1 MNPESVMMDYVNYTQ
16 RAETQLVRD
25 AVSTLYAQPFA
36 ELKALSE
43 RYTSTQTSAFRGF
56 GEEARSVVV
65 DPFGDYLRLGLNIS
79 KRGEVTMLHDANEFI
94 DGLGKRA
101 YNLVDRAFED
111 ARGGKIT
118 YDVANDQMEKF
129 GLGRVF
135 TDKEAFDIAQGGPQQ
150 NLIKGALNKANM
162 ILATGMLRLDHA
174 NSLLNMISTPILL
187 SSELQAIRHS
197 VKNDPELFT
206 QFNSLTRQAL
216 PGGEISIPSTTKL
229 IFNAVAA
236 LVKPE
241 SKYLMTRFREIGTVR
256 GPAALFLEVTD
267 DLALKP
273 NMLPA
278 KYAAKVDEW
287 EAKIAAGVEK
297 GAKWS
302 GNNFAED
309 ATRFVTSHVMMQIT
323 DPLVAKKLMSVQEQN
338 AFMSIF
344 TNRVQGNY
352 VASQRPIAFQGTL
365 GSAVGLFQTYQFNLF
380 QQLFRHIENRDLKT
394 IATMGAMQ
402 GTIFGLNGLPFFD
415 AINTHIVGNASI
427 NEKHNDA
434 YSFAVQAAGKE
445 VGDWMM
451 YGTASAFPL
460 FSDKAPALFSRG
472 DLNPRNTFVL
482 PTSWDAVPAVG
493 ASIKVVGNI
502 LDMAKQVSNGADVSD
517 AFLFGLE
524 HNGLNRP
531 LAGLAQVVK
540 GTSTTSKGNLIA
552 ASSDY
557 LSIATAA
564 RLIGAKPMDESVALN
579 ALYRSKA
586 YQAVDKERI
595 DSLGIVIKEKLRGNE
610 MLDPEDIA
618 EFQARY
624 AAAGGRIEGYTQA
637 INRWQAASNTSVVNA
652 VLQHSQT
659 PRGQRMNIIM
669 GGDMLQDYTTQVPE
683 Q

>member
-1 MNPESVMMDYVNYTQ
+1 
-16 RAETQLVRD
+16 
-25 AVSTLYAQPFA
+25 
-36 ELKALSE
+36 
-43 RYTSTQTSAFRGF
+43 
-56 GEEARSVVV
+56 
-65 DPFGDYLRLGLNIS
+65 
-79 KRGEVTMLHDANEFI
+79 
-94 DGLGKRA
+94 
-101 YNLVDRAFED
+101 
-111 ARGGKIT
+111 
-118 YDVANDQMEKF
+118 
-129 GLGRVF
+129 
-135 TDKEAFDIAQGGPQQ
+135 
-150 NLIKGALNKANM
+150 
-162 ILATGMLRLDHA
+162 
-174 NSLLNMISTPILL
+174 
-187 SSELQAIRHS
+187 
-197 VKNDPELFT
+197 
-206 QFNSLTRQAL
+206 
-216 PGGEISIPSTTKL
+216 
-229 IFNAVAA
+229 
-236 LVKPE
+236 
-241 SKYLMTRFREIGTVR
+241 
-256 GPAALFLEVTD
+256 
-267 DLALKP
+267 
-273 NMLPA
+273 
-278 KYAAKVDEW
+278 
-287 EAKIAAGVEK
+287 
-297 GAKWS
+297 
-302 GNNFAED
+302 
-309 ATRFVTSHVMMQIT
+309 
-323 DPLVAKKLMSVQEQN
+323 
-338 AFMSIF
+338 
-344 TNRVQGNY
+344 
-352 VASQRPIAFQGTL
+352 
-365 GSAVGLFQTYQFNLF
+365 
-380 QQLFRHIENRDLKT
+380 
-394 IATMGAMQ
+394 
-402 GTIFGLNGLPFFD
+402 
-415 AINTHIVGNASI
+415 
-427 NEKHNDA
+427 
-434 YSFAVQAAGKE
+434 
-445 VGDWMM
+445 
-451 YGTASAFPL
+451 
-460 FSDKAPALFSRG
+460 
-472 DLNPRNTFVL
+472 VL